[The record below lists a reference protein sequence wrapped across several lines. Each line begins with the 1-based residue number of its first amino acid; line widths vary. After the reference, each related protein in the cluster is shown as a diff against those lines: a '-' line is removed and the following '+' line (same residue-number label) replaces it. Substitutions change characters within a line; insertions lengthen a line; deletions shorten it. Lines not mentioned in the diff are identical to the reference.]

1 MEGSRRRQTLLEE
14 AVAVSKQST
23 GRGKEQ
29 LMGRQWGMLFPVFL
43 VDGHSSSPGSSA
55 VDG

>member
-23 GRGKEQ
+23 GRDKEQ